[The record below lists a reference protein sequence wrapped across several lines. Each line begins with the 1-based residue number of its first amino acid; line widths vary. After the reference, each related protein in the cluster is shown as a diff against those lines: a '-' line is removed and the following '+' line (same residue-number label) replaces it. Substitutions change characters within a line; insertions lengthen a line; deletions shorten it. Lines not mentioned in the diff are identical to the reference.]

1 MSNSKDA
8 VRKILDAVK
17 ADKRTSLTA
26 PEGKL
31 VCDAYGIPVPK
42 EGVAK
47 SAAEAAKIAT
57 DMGFPVVM
65 KIVSPDILHK
75 TEAGGVMVG
84 VKTAADAEKNYAT
97 ILANA
102 KKYKADAKIE
112 GIQVQQMLLGGQEV
126 IIGAVTDGSFGKLVA
141 FGLGGVLVEVLKDI
155 TFRLAP
161 ATKED
166 ALSML
171 DGIQAHE
178 MLKGVRGS
186 DPANRDAIADIIV
199 NVSKLITDFPEIA
212 EMDLNPVFA
221 TKSNAIAADV
231 RIVVDFEPKPPRP
244 RPNHDDI
251 VRQMNRIMKPKSVA
265 VIGASAENG
274 KIGNSV
280 MKNLI
285 NGGYKGEIYPIH
297 PKADEIM
304 GKKVYK
310 SVKDVPGEVDIAVF
324 AIPANFVAG
333 ALIECGE
340 KKVVG
345 AILIPSGYAE
355 TGNIKGQEEIQA
367 IGQKYG
373 IRLMGPNIYGFY
385 YTHANLCATFCT
397 AYDVKGSAAL
407 SSQSGGIGMA
417 IIGFSRSAKMGVSA
431 IVGLGNKSDI
441 DEDDLLTFFEQDDNT
456 QIIAQHCEDLKD
468 GRAFAEVA
476 KRVSKKKPIVVLK
489 AGRTSA
495 GAKAASSH
503 TGALAGNDKIY
514 EDVFN
519 QSGVIRA
526 RSLRDMLEFARG
538 IPVLPTPKGENVV
551 IITGAGGSG
560 VLLSDACIDNNL
572 QADDDPA
579 GSRCGVP
586 QVHPAVRRGRQPGR
600 HHRRRAADHLR
611 QHRQARA
618 RRPAHPFADPRLLAH
633 HRDAADGVCEEH
645 GRGEERD
652 EGQGHR
658 EADRGLAGRRHRGR
672 GSRRLS
678 LPERHRR
685 LRLLDRN
692 SGRGARREVQ
702 VGARRGPAVSVN
714 SSHSGMRASRGPGMR
729 IPGSRCARTGMHG
742 NQARFAFQP
751 SRCHRPIQRRGDG
764 EAGAGRQRIDH
775 EILKSGMPARRPEL
789 QNLDHADHH
798 DGDRCR
804 EQPVPRIGQAEASPT
819 RTKAS
824 ACSPSWP
831 RSECGRKRG
840 GPSVAK
846 VTAAARSQ
854 AMILRMM
861 VIATG

>member
-1 MSNSKDA
+1 MSNSADAARKILDPVSQMANPKDA
-8 VRKILDAVK
+8 VRKVLDAVK

-47 SAAEAAKIAT
+47 SAAEASKIAG

-84 VKTAADAEKNYAT
+84 VKSAADVEKNYAT

-102 KKYKADAKIE
+102 KKYKSDAKIE

-126 IIGAVTDGSFGKLVA
+126 IVGAVTDGSFGKLVA

-161 ATKED
+161 ATKDD

-199 NVSKLITDFPEIA
+199 NVSQLITDFPEIS

-221 TKSNAIAADV
+221 TRADAIAADV

-265 VIGASAENG
+265 VIGASAEAG

-324 AIPANFVAG
+324 AIPANFVAA
-333 ALIECGE
+333 ALTECGE

-355 TGNIKGQEEIQA
+355 TGNMKGQEEIQA

-468 GRAFAEVA
+468 GRAFAEAA
-476 KRVSKKKPIVVLK
+476 KRVSKKKPVIVLK

-514 EDVFN
+514 EDVLK

-526 RSLRDMLEFARG
+526 RSLRQLLEFARG
-538 IPVLPTPKGENVV
+538 VPVLPTPKGENIL

-560 VLLSDACIDNNL
+560 VLLSDSCVDNGMSL
-572 QADDDPA
+572 MAMPPD
-579 GSRCGVP
+579 
-586 QVHPAVRRGRQPGR
+586 
-600 HHRRRAADHLR
+600 L
-611 QHRQARA
+611 
-618 RRPAHPFADPRLLAH
+618 
-633 HRDAADGVCEEH
+633 DAAFRKFIPPFGAAGNPVDITG
-645 GRGEERD
+645 GEPPITYVNTVKLGLSDERIHALILGYWHTIVTPPMVFARNMV
-652 EGQGHR
+652 EVKKEM
-658 EADRGLAGRRHRGR
+658 EAKGFVKPIVASLAGDVEVEEAAEYLYQNGIP
-672 GSRRLS
+672 SYAYS
-678 LPERHRR
+678 TELPVEV
-685 LRLLDRN
+685 L
-692 SGRGARREVQ
+692 GAKYKWARGA
-702 VGARRGPAVSVN
+702 G
-714 SSHSGMRASRGPGMR
+714 
-729 IPGSRCARTGMHG
+729 
-742 NQARFAFQP
+742 
-751 SRCHRPIQRRGDG
+751 
-764 EAGAGRQRIDH
+764 
-775 EILKSGMPARRPEL
+775 LL
-789 QNLDHADHH
+789 
-798 DGDRCR
+798 
-804 EQPVPRIGQAEASPT
+804 
-819 RTKAS
+819 
-824 ACSPSWP
+824 
-831 RSECGRKRG
+831 
-840 GPSVAK
+840 
-846 VTAAARSQ
+846 
-854 AMILRMM
+854 
-861 VIATG
+861 

>member
-1 MSNSKDA
+1 MSNSKAA
-8 VRKILDAVK
+8 VRKILDSVK
-17 ADKRTSLTA
+17 AEKRTSLTA

-47 SAAEAAKIAT
+47 SASEAAKLAA

-75 TEAGGVMVG
+75 TEAGGVVVG
-84 VKTAADAEKNYAT
+84 VKSAADAEANYAT

-112 GIQVQQMLLGGQEV
+112 GIQVQQMLMGGQEV

-161 ATKED
+161 ATKQD

-171 DGIQAHE
+171 DGIQAAE

-199 NVSKLITDFPEIA
+199 NVSRLITDFPEIS

-231 RIVVDFEPKPPRP
+231 RIVVDFSPPPPRP

-265 VIGASAENG
+265 VIGASAETG

-324 AIPANFVAG
+324 AIPANFVAQ

-560 VLLSDACIDNNL
+560 VLLSDACIDNKLSLMTIPPDLDAAFRKFIPPFGAAGNPVDITGGEPPITYVNTVKL
-572 QADDDPA
+572 GLEDPRIHSLILGYWHTIVTPPMVFAKNMVEVKNAMKAKGIEKPIVASLA
-579 GSRCGVP
+579 GDIEVEE
-586 QVHPAVRRGRQPGR
+586 
-600 HHRRRAADHLR
+600 AADYLY
-611 QHRQARA
+611 QNGIVAYA
-618 RRPAHPFADPRLLAH
+618 YSTEIPVAVLGAKYKWA
-633 HRDAADGVCEEH
+633 
-645 GRGEERD
+645 
-652 EGQGHR
+652 
-658 EADRGLAGRRHRGR
+658 
-672 GSRRLS
+672 
-678 LPERHRR
+678 
-685 LRLLDRN
+685 
-692 SGRGARREVQ
+692 RGA
-702 VGARRGPAVSVN
+702 G
-714 SSHSGMRASRGPGMR
+714 
-729 IPGSRCARTGMHG
+729 
-742 NQARFAFQP
+742 
-751 SRCHRPIQRRGDG
+751 
-764 EAGAGRQRIDH
+764 
-775 EILKSGMPARRPEL
+775 LL
-789 QNLDHADHH
+789 
-798 DGDRCR
+798 
-804 EQPVPRIGQAEASPT
+804 
-819 RTKAS
+819 
-824 ACSPSWP
+824 
-831 RSECGRKRG
+831 
-840 GPSVAK
+840 
-846 VTAAARSQ
+846 
-854 AMILRMM
+854 
-861 VIATG
+861 

>member
-1 MSNSKDA
+1 MSHSKDA
-8 VRKILDAVK
+8 VRKILDSVK
-17 ADKRTSLTA
+17 ADQRTSLTA

-47 SAAEAAKIAT
+47 SAAEAVKLAT
-57 DMGFPVVM
+57 GMGFPVVM

-84 VKTAADAEKNYAT
+84 VKTAADVENNHAA

-102 KKYKADAKIE
+102 KKYKSDAKIE

-199 NVSKLITDFPEIA
+199 NVSRLITDFPEIS

-221 TKSNAIAADV
+221 TKSDAIAADV
-231 RIVVDFEPKPPRP
+231 RIVVDFAPAPPRP

-324 AIPANFVAG
+324 AIPANFVAA
-333 ALIECGE
+333 ALTECGE

-355 TGNIKGQEEIQA
+355 TGNVKGQEEIQA

-560 VLLSDACIDNNL
+560 VLLSDACIDNKLSLMTIPPDLDAAFRKFIPPFGAAGNPVDITGGEPPITYVNTVKL
-572 QADDDPA
+572 GLEDPRIHSLILGYWHTIVTPPMVFAKNMVEVKNAMKAKGIEKPIVASLA
-579 GSRCGVP
+579 GDIEVEE
-586 QVHPAVRRGRQPGR
+586 
-600 HHRRRAADHLR
+600 AADYLY
-611 QHRQARA
+611 QNGIVAYA
-618 RRPAHPFADPRLLAH
+618 YSTEIPVAVLGAKYKWA
-633 HRDAADGVCEEH
+633 
-645 GRGEERD
+645 
-652 EGQGHR
+652 
-658 EADRGLAGRRHRGR
+658 
-672 GSRRLS
+672 
-678 LPERHRR
+678 
-685 LRLLDRN
+685 
-692 SGRGARREVQ
+692 RGA
-702 VGARRGPAVSVN
+702 G
-714 SSHSGMRASRGPGMR
+714 
-729 IPGSRCARTGMHG
+729 
-742 NQARFAFQP
+742 
-751 SRCHRPIQRRGDG
+751 
-764 EAGAGRQRIDH
+764 
-775 EILKSGMPARRPEL
+775 LL
-789 QNLDHADHH
+789 
-798 DGDRCR
+798 
-804 EQPVPRIGQAEASPT
+804 
-819 RTKAS
+819 
-824 ACSPSWP
+824 
-831 RSECGRKRG
+831 
-840 GPSVAK
+840 
-846 VTAAARSQ
+846 
-854 AMILRMM
+854 
-861 VIATG
+861 

>member
-8 VRKILDAVK
+8 VRKILDSVK

-47 SAAEAAKIAT
+47 SASEAARIAT

-84 VKTAADAEKNYAT
+84 VKTAADVEANYTA

-102 KKYKADAKIE
+102 KKYKSDAKIE
-112 GIQVQQMLLGGQEV
+112 GIQVQQMLMGGQEV
-126 IIGAVTDGSFGKLVA
+126 IVGAVTDGSFGKLVA

-161 ATKED
+161 ATRQD

-186 DPANRDAIADIIV
+186 DPANREAIADIIV
-199 NVSKLITDFPEIA
+199 NVSKLISDFPEIT

-221 TKSNAIAADV
+221 TKDAAVAADV
-231 RIVVDFEPKPPRP
+231 RIVVDFAPAPPRP

-251 VRQMNRIMKPKSVA
+251 VRQMNRIMKPKAVA

-297 PKADEIM
+297 PKAEEIL
-304 GKKVYK
+304 GKKVFK
-310 SVKDVPGEVDIAVF
+310 SVKDIPGEVDIAVF
-324 AIPANFVAG
+324 AIPASLVAG
-333 ALIECGE
+333 ALVECGE

-355 TGNIKGQEEIQA
+355 TGNVEGQEEIQA

-385 YTHANLCATFCT
+385 YTPANLCATFCT

-476 KRVSKKKPIVVLK
+476 RRVSKKKPIVVLK

-560 VLLSDACIDNNL
+560 VLLSDACIDNKLSLMTIPPDLDAAFRKFIPPFGAAGNPVDITGGEPPITYVNTVKL
-572 QADDDPA
+572 GLEDPRIHALILGYWHTIVTPPMVFARNMVEVKKEMKAKGIEKPIVASLA
-579 GSRCGVP
+579 GDVE
-586 QVHPAVRRGRQPGR
+586 VEE
-600 HHRRRAADHLR
+600 AADYLY
-611 QHRQARA
+611 QNGIVAYA
-618 RRPAHPFADPRLLAH
+618 YSTEIPVAVLGAKYKWA
-633 HRDAADGVCEEH
+633 
-645 GRGEERD
+645 
-652 EGQGHR
+652 
-658 EADRGLAGRRHRGR
+658 
-672 GSRRLS
+672 
-678 LPERHRR
+678 
-685 LRLLDRN
+685 
-692 SGRGARREVQ
+692 RGA
-702 VGARRGPAVSVN
+702 G
-714 SSHSGMRASRGPGMR
+714 
-729 IPGSRCARTGMHG
+729 
-742 NQARFAFQP
+742 
-751 SRCHRPIQRRGDG
+751 
-764 EAGAGRQRIDH
+764 
-775 EILKSGMPARRPEL
+775 LL
-789 QNLDHADHH
+789 
-798 DGDRCR
+798 
-804 EQPVPRIGQAEASPT
+804 
-819 RTKAS
+819 
-824 ACSPSWP
+824 
-831 RSECGRKRG
+831 
-840 GPSVAK
+840 
-846 VTAAARSQ
+846 
-854 AMILRMM
+854 
-861 VIATG
+861 